1 MNGRLQLGDGLVDF
15 AAGGLLQTSNV
26 CHGGRVAV
34 LGIDSAQNLVDS
46 VRGKLII
53 AVGAVVGAYAST
65 HGELHNGATRLADV
79 FVGMCPGRINACRS
93 GMGFTGAIADSG

>member
-1 MNGRLQLGDGLVDF
+1 MNGRLQLGDGLVDV
-15 AAGGLLQTSNV
+15 ADV
-26 CHGGRVAV
+26 CHSGRVAV

-53 AVGAVVGAYAST
+53 AVGAVVGAHAPT
-65 HGELHNGATRLADV
+65 HGELHHGATRLADV

-93 GMGFTGAIADSG
+93 GRGFTGAIADSG

>member
-1 MNGRLQLGDGLVDF
+1 MSLPHRCV
-15 AAGGLLQTSNV
+15 
-26 CHGGRVAV
+26 RAV
-34 LGIDSAQNLVDS
+34 LSLSESTWPDPSVELLFGEWPPLVHS

-53 AVGAVVGAYAST
+53 AVGAVVVAHAPT

>member
-1 MNGRLQLGDGLVDF
+1 MNGRLQLGDGLVDV
-15 AAGGLLQTSNV
+15 AAGVFLQTADV

-53 AVGAVVGAYAST
+53 AVGAVVGAHAPT

-79 FVGMCPGRINACRS
+79 FVGMCPGRINACKS
-93 GMGFTGAIADSG
+93 GKGFSGAIADSG

>member
-1 MNGRLQLGDGLVDF
+1 MNGRLQLGDGLVDV
-15 AAGGLLQTSNV
+15 AAGVFLQ
-26 CHGGRVAV
+26 VAF
-34 LGIDSAQNLVDS
+34 LGIDNAQNLVDS

-53 AVGAVVGAYAST
+53 AVGAVVGAHAPT
-65 HGELHNGATRLADV
+65 HGELHHGATRLADV